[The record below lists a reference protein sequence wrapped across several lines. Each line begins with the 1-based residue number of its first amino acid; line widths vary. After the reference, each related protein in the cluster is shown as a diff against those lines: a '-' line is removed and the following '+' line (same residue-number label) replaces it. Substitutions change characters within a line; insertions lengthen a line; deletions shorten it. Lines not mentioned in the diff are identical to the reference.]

1 MKHVFTFLLLTFCLT
16 ASVFAQKA
24 MVTGV
29 VTDGDTGEGLVR
41 ASVFQDGT
49 ANGAFTDASGMYTL
63 KLTAGTHTITVSYL
77 GYRTAQQTVTVTD
90 GQTAKLDVVLSP
102 TSLQGEEVVVTAS
115 RRAEKLTNAPA
126 TISVVTA
133 KAISESATF
142 NTAELLG
149 RQRGVDYVRSGVLGI
164 GINARGFNSAFNP
177 KNLQINDG
185 RLSSLIATGL
195 PLGALSTT
203 VKEDVERIEVVLG
216 PSSALYG
223 PNAHNGLLNTIT
235 KDPRTYQG
243 TTVAL
248 GGGSQSVLTGRFRHA
263 TKVNDKLAFKL
274 SGEYTQGEEFDF
286 TDTVYS
292 VAGGVEFAKY
302 PEYLLD
308 RSFNSLRGEAQVYY
322 SVGKKSDIIVGYG
335 TSKSN
340 NIGNTNAGRNQ
351 IRDWRVNWGQV
362 RFVSPRFY
370 VNLYNT
376 WSRTDSTYAMNRR
389 TLNYWSYKNA
399 KNTDGTPRF
408 DEATARAKSIG
419 TFWVP
424 NAALPNG
431 GIDLA
436 RGAIFQDLSQRLNG
450 EAQYNNR
457 AGKLFDYIVGVQY
470 QKDVANSHNTYLID
484 KNGDIEISQLG
495 AYAQVERRF
504 GKLRTVLAA
513 RADNHDLYG
522 FNFIPK
528 AALVYSI
535 GDNGAA
541 RITYGKGIA
550 APTILNL
557 SANIFGGL
565 LLGNGEGFTVKEVD
579 VTTQQVVNTYNV
591 APLVAEKIQTLEA
604 GYKGLLTDK
613 LFFDANVYYNF
624 SENFLSPSIN
634 IAPDREFY
642 DHDNN
647 PATANIPKIVGYATQ
662 RGEESVS
669 NYTTT
674 TPLLAAAPTGEQG
687 ANTLLTYVNFGNVK
701 TYGFDAS
708 VSYAFTNYL
717 SSTLNYSF
725 FGYDLDKTDLAND
738 GNKDGKVNESDL
750 PINTPAHK
758 MSLGVNYSKNRFY
771 GGVFGRWVQAYDF
784 FSGINV
790 AAKTNTDLI
799 YGGNQVIEGKRVGTS
814 FNNGPLGG
822 FVNFDLSLGY
832 KITKNVTVSGQV
844 INLFDS
850 EVREFVASPSISR
863 LFSVELK
870 VNLPGIKQK

>member
-1 MKHVFTFLLLTFCLT
+1 MKKLFTILPFLLISAL
-16 ASVFAQKA
+16 AFAQKGT
-24 MVTGV
+24 VSGKI
-29 VTDGDTGEGLVR
+29 TDAESGEGLSR
-41 ASVFQDGT
+41 ASVFQEGASNGT
-49 ANGAFTDASGMYTL
+49 VTDAAGSFSLEVPAGKQTL
-63 KLTAGTHTITVSYL
+63 VISYL
-77 GYRTAQQTVTVTD
+77 GYKTESRSVEVVA
-90 GQTAKLDVVLSP
+90 GQALTLDVALSF
-102 TSLQGEEVVVTAS
+102 TSLQGEEVVISAS
-115 RRAEKLTNAPA
+115 RRAEKVTNAPA
-126 TISVVTA
+126 TISIVNA
-133 KAISESATF
+133 KAISQLASF

-203 VKEDVERIEVVLG
+203 IKEDVERIEVVLG

-235 KDPRTYQG
+235 KDPRVYEG

-248 GGGSQSVLTGRFRHA
+248 GAGNQSVLSGRFRHA
-263 TKVNDKLAFKL
+263 QKLNDKWAYKL

-286 TDTVYS
+286 TDTVYLA
-292 VAGGVEFAKY
+292 AGGVQFAKY
-302 PEYLLD
+302 PEYLLN
-308 RSFNSLRGEAQVYY
+308 REFNHTAGEAQVYY
-322 SVGKKSDIIVGYG
+322 SVTKKSDIIVGYG
-335 TSKSN
+335 GSNSN

-351 IRDWRVNWGQV
+351 IRDWRVSWAQA
-362 RFVSPRFY
+362 RFVSPRLY
-370 VNLYNT
+370 LNVYNT
-376 WSRTDSTYAMNRR
+376 WSKSDSTYAMNRR

-399 KNTDGTPRF
+399 LNTDGTPKF
-408 DEATARAKSIG
+408 SEAEARAKSIA
-419 TFWVP
+419 TFYS
-424 NAALPNG
+424 G
-431 GIDLA
+431 GLDIA
-436 RGAIFQDLSQRLNG
+436 RGALFQDKSQRLNA
-450 EAQYNNR
+450 EAQYNNS
-457 AGKLFDYIVGVQY
+457 AGKLFNYILGVQY
-470 QKDVANSHNTYLID
+470 QKDVANSNQTYLID
-484 KNGDIEISQLG
+484 KGGDIEIGQFG
-495 AYAQVERRF
+495 GYAQLERRF
-504 GKLRTVLAA
+504 GDLRAVVAA
-513 RADNHDLYG
+513 RADNHELYG

-528 AALVYSI
+528 AALVYSV

-579 VTTQQVVNTYNV
+579 ITTQQVVNTYEV
-591 APLVAEKIQTLEA
+591 SPLVAEQIQTVEL
-604 GYKGLLTDK
+604 GYKGLLGGK
-613 LFFDANVYYNF
+613 LFFDANAYYNI
-624 SENFLSPSIN
+624 SENFLSPTIN

-662 RGEESVS
+662 RGRESIA
-669 NYTTT
+669 NFTTAGPIIAT
-674 TPLLAAAPTGEQG
+674 DPNSEKG
-687 ANTLLTYVNFGNVK
+687 ANTVLTYANFGQVK

-708 VSYAFTNYL
+708 LSYSFT
-717 SSTLNYSF
+717 SSISGMVNYSY
-725 FGYDLDKTDLAND
+725 FGFDLDETDLAND
-738 GNKDGKVNESDL
+738 GNKDGKVNENDL

-758 MSLGVNYSKNRFY
+758 MGVGLNYTGKRLFAN
-771 GGVFGRWVQAYDF
+771 VFGRWVQEYDF

-799 YGGNQVIEGKRVGTS
+799 YGGNQVIEGQRVGTS

-822 FVNFDLSLGY
+822 FFNVDLGVGY
-832 KITKNVTVSGQV
+832 KFGKYLTVSGQV
-844 INLFDS
+844 VNLFDS
-850 EVREFVASPSISR
+850 EVREFVASPAISR

-870 VNLPGIKQK
+870 VDLPAFGKK

>member
-1 MKHVFTFLLLTFCLT
+1 MKQLFTLFALLFIGAT
-16 ASVFAQKA
+16 ALAQRGTVSGKI
-24 MVTGV
+24 
-29 VTDGDTGEGLVR
+29 TDADTGEPLLR
-41 ASVFQDGT
+41 ASVVLEG
-49 ANGAFTDASGMYTL
+49 AASGAFSDASGAYSITVPAGERTL
-63 KLTAGTHTITVSYL
+63 IVSYL
-77 GYRTAQQTVTVTD
+77 GYKTATQRVTVTS
-90 GQTAKLDVVLSP
+90 GGTVTADFSLAP

-126 TISVVTA
+126 TISVVSA
-133 KAISESATF
+133 KAISELPSF
-142 NTAELLG
+142 NVAELLG

-185 RLSSLIATGL
+185 RFSSLIATGL

-203 VKEDVERIEVVLG
+203 VKEDIERIEVILG

-235 KDPRTYQG
+235 KDPRKYQG

-248 GGGSQSVLTGRFRHA
+248 GAGNQSVLTARLRHA
-263 TKVNDKLAFKL
+263 TQVNDWFAFKI

-302 PEYLLD
+302 PEYLLN
-308 RSFNSLRGEAQVYY
+308 REFNSARGEAGLYFKVAP
-322 SVGKKSDIIVGYG
+322 KADIIVGYG
-335 TSKSN
+335 ASNSN

-351 IRDWRVNWGQV
+351 IRDWRVSWGQV
-362 RFVSPRFY
+362 RYVSPHVY
-370 VNLYNT
+370 ANLYNT
-376 WSRTDSTYAMNRR
+376 WSSTDSTYAMNRR

-399 KNTDGTPRF
+399 KNGDGTAKF

-424 NAALPNG
+424 NAAAPNG

-436 RGAIFQDLSQRLNG
+436 RGALFQDKSRRLNA
-450 EAQYNNR
+450 EVQYNNSVKR
-457 AGKLFDYIVGVQY
+457 AFDYIIGAQY
-470 QKDVANSHNTYLID
+470 QQDVAQSNNTYLLD
-484 KNGDIEISQLG
+484 KGGDITIGQFG
-495 AYAQVERRF
+495 GYAQLERKF
-504 GKLRTVLAA
+504 GKLRAVVAA

-528 AALVYSI
+528 AALVYVTEK
-535 GDNGAA
+535 GAA

-579 VTTQQVVNTYNV
+579 MSNNTVVGSYEV
-591 APLVAEKIQTLEA
+591 AKLKVEQIQTIEA
-604 GYKGLLTDK
+604 GYKGVFGEK
-613 LFFDANVYYNF
+613 FFLDANAYYNI
-624 SENFLSPSIN
+624 SQDFLSPSVN
-634 IAPDREFY
+634 IAPDRGELI

-647 PATANIPKIVGYATQ
+647 PATANIQRYRGYATK
-662 RGEESVS
+662 RGSQALGELTAVS
-669 NYTTT
+669 AL
-674 TPLLAAAPTGEQG
+674 PDGDRG
-687 ANTLLTYVNFGNVK
+687 ADLVLTYINFGQVN

-708 VSYAFTNYL
+708 LGYALAKNWNA
-717 SSTLNYSF
+717 TLNYSY
-725 FGYDLDKTDLAND
+725 FGYDIDETDLAND
-738 GNKDGKVNESDL
+738 GNKDGKVNENDL
-750 PINTPAHK
+750 PINTPEHK
-758 MSLGVNYSKNRFY
+758 LGLGLSYSGKRVFGSL
-771 GGVFGRWVQAYDF
+771 FGRWVQQYDF

-799 YGGNQVIEGKRVGTS
+799 YAGNQVIEGKRVGTS

-822 FVNFDLSLGY
+822 FFNLDLSLGY
-832 KITKNVTVSGQV
+832 KFGKYVTVAGQV
-844 INLFDS
+844 VNILNA
-850 EVREFVASPSISR
+850 EVREFVASPSISP
-863 LFSVELK
+863 LYSVEVK
-870 VNLPGIKQK
+870 VDLPVMKK

>member
-1 MKHVFTFLLLTFCLT
+1 MKKFFTILPFLLISAL
-16 ASVFAQKA
+16 AFAQKGT
-24 MVTGV
+24 VSGKI
-29 VTDGDTGEGLVR
+29 TDAENGEALSR
-41 ASVFQDGT
+41 ASVFQEGAPNGT
-49 ANGAFTDASGMYTL
+49 VTDAMGSYSL
-63 KLTAGTHTITVSYL
+63 EVPAGKRTIVISYL
-77 GYRTAQQTVTVTD
+77 GYKTESRTVEIVS
-90 GQTAKLDVVLSP
+90 GQTLTLDIALSFS
-102 TSLQGEEVVVTAS
+102 SLQGEEVVISAS
-115 RRAEKLTNAPA
+115 RKAEKVTNAPA
-126 TISVVTA
+126 TISIVNA
-133 KAISESATF
+133 KAISQLASF

-185 RLSSLIATGL
+185 RLSSLVATGL

-235 KDPRTYQG
+235 KDPRVYEG

-248 GGGSQSVLTGRFRHA
+248 GAGNQSVLSGRLRHA
-263 TKVNDKLAFKL
+263 QKLNDKWAYKL

-292 VAGGVEFAKY
+292 VAGGVQFAKY
-302 PEYLLD
+302 PEYLLN
-308 RSFNSLRGEAQVYY
+308 REFNHTAGEAQVYY
-322 SVGKKSDIIVGYG
+322 SVNKKSDIIVGYG
-335 TSKSN
+335 GSNSN

-351 IRDWRVNWGQV
+351 IRDWRVSWAQA
-362 RFVSPRFY
+362 RFVSPRLY
-370 VNLYNT
+370 LNVYNT
-376 WSRTDSTYAMNRR
+376 WSKSDSTYAMNRR
-389 TLNYWSYKNA
+389 TLNYYSYKNA
-399 KNTDGTPRF
+399 LNTDGTKKF
-408 DEATARAKSIG
+408 TEAEARAKSIA
-419 TFWVP
+419 TFWFP
-424 NAALPNG
+424 SAASPTG
-431 GIDLA
+431 GFDLA
-436 RGAIFQDLSQRLNG
+436 RGALFQDKSQRLNA
-450 EAQYNNR
+450 EAQYNNS
-457 AGKLFDYIVGVQY
+457 AGKLFNYIVGVQY
-470 QKDVANSHNTYLID
+470 QKDVANSNQTYLID
-484 KNGDIEISQLG
+484 KGGDIEIGQFG
-495 AYAQVERRF
+495 GYAQLERRF

-528 AALVYSI
+528 AALVYNV

-579 VTTQQVVNTYNV
+579 ITTQQVVNTYEV
-591 APLVAEKIQTLEA
+591 APLVAEEIQTIEV
-604 GYKGLLTDK
+604 GYKGLLGGK
-613 LFFDANVYYNF
+613 LFFDANAYYNI

-634 IAPDREFY
+634 IAPDREFF

-662 RGEESVS
+662 RGREAIG
-669 NYTTT
+669 NFTTVTPIT
-674 TPLLAAAPTGEQG
+674 TDPNSEKG
-687 ANTLLTYVNFGNVK
+687 ANTALTYVNFGQVN

-708 VSYAFTNYL
+708 LSYAFTT
-717 SSTLNYSF
+717 SITGMINYSY
-725 FGYDLDKTDLAND
+725 FGFDLNDTDLAND

-750 PINTPAHK
+750 PINTPEHK
-758 MSLGVNYSKNRFY
+758 LGMGVNYTGKKFFAN
-771 GGVFGRWVQAYDF
+771 VFGRWVQQYDF

-799 YGGNQVIEGKRVGTS
+799 YGGNQVIEGQRVGTS

-822 FVNFDLSLGY
+822 FFNVDLGVGY
-832 KITKNVTVSGQV
+832 KFGKYFTVAGQV
-844 INLFDS
+844 VNLFDS
-850 EVREFVASPSISR
+850 EVREFVASPAISR
-863 LFSVELK
+863 LYSVELK
-870 VNLPGIKQK
+870 VDLPAFGKK